1 MTSPR
6 ISDLT
11 VVEFKQL
18 VRETIAQSLAELLGD
33 PDGRLALRD
42 DLAKALQRSLD
53 EVSAGGPTRSL
64 ADVAEEFTLSK

>member
-33 PDGRLALRD
+33 RDEGLALRD
-42 DLAKALQRSLD
+42 DLAKAL
-53 EVSAGGPTRSL
+53 
-64 ADVAEEFTLSK
+64 